1 MPRQAEKSSANTEA
15 FDDAV
20 IKKEITLSKEDRD
33 KLFAAKSHSEN
44 IMFIQNII
52 LAILNA
58 RGLTKTLYPM
68 QILRIFYIAR
78 QIFEEQG
85 RMVELEGP
93 VRVCGDIHGQYGD
106 LIRIFN
112 FCGFPPD
119 SNYLFL
125 GDYVDRG
132 RHSMEVLILCL
143 AYEIR
148 YSNNFF
154 MLRGKALGFEPNK
167 DRGGNALTFGSDV
180 LDEFLEILG
189 VDMIIRGHQ
198 VVQDG
203 YAFNAGR
210 KCVTVFLAAYYLGQF
225 DNAAGVCFVS
235 EGLEVSFEQLKPET
249 LKHDKSNNP

>member
-15 FDDAV
+15 CDDAV
-20 IKKEITLSKEDRD
+20 NKKEITLSKEDRD

-132 RHSMEVLILCL
+132 RHSMERQVCL
-143 AYEIR
+143 EMDLMW
-148 YSNNFF
+148 SDPSEEHW
-154 MLRGKALGFEPNK
+154 GFEPNK

-249 LKHDKSNNP
+249 LKDDKSNNP